1 MNTFWNEREVEDSF
15 MGEDGLLHCSRCGG
29 PLEVRL
35 PEYNEFFKSD
45 KRPSTCK
52 CREEKIRR
60 DREEHERR
68 EHRQTVE
75 RYKSVCFTDRRMW
88 DWTFENDDGTF
99 PQMVM
104 AKRYVENWEKVSQEH
119 IGLLL
124 WGNLGSGKTYM
135 VVAIANAL
143 LEQEKKVLMTDFAR
157 ISNIS
162 KFDAEE
168 YVKSLDSYSLLII
181 DDMGAEQD
189 SDFALQNICNVI
201 NRRWTSGKPLIVTTN
216 LDLASLRNV
225 NEQELMFARIS
236 DRILDM
242 CRPIHMQTAE
252 SKRVASGKH
261 KHEILKEIFGKEEPS
276 DGND

>member
-1 MNTFWNEREVEDSF
+1 MNELWNTRNVEDAYIA
-15 MGEDGLLHCSRCGG
+15 EDGLLHCSRCGG

-35 PEYNEFFKSD
+35 PEYNKFFKSD

-52 CREEKIRR
+52 CREERIIRER
-60 DREEHERR
+60 KAHELR
-68 EHRQTVE
+68 EHKELVE
-75 RYKSVCFTDRRMW
+75 RNKGICFTDRRMW
-88 DWTFENDDGTF
+88 DWTFDNDDGSV
-99 PQMVM
+99 PQMQM
-104 AKRYVENWEKVSQEH
+104 ARRYVENWDKVRAEH

-135 VVAIANAL
+135 AACIANAL

-168 YVKSLDSYSLLII
+168 YVRSLDSYALLII
-181 DDMGAEQD
+181 DDLGAEQD

-201 NRRWTSGKPLIVTTN
+201 NRRWNSGKPLIVTTN
-216 LDLASLRNV
+216 LELSSLKNV

-242 CRPIHMQTAE
+242 CRPIHMETVE

-261 KHEILKEIFGKEEPS
+261 KNQILKEIFEKEE
-276 DGND
+276 

>member
-1 MNTFWNEREVEDSF
+1 MMNEIWNRENIPDSYVA
-15 MGEDGLLHCSRCGG
+15 EDGLLHCSLCGG

-52 CREEKIRR
+52 CREEKIKRE
-60 DREEHERR
+60 REEHARR
-68 EHRQTVE
+68 EHMELVE
-75 RYKSVCFTDRRMW
+75 RNKGICFTNRRMW
-88 DWTFENDDGTF
+88 DWTFENDDGTV
-99 PQMVM
+99 PQMEM
-104 AKRYVENWEKVSQEH
+104 AKRYVENWEKVRQEH

-135 VVAIANAL
+135 AAAIANAL

-168 YVKSLDSYSLLII
+168 YVKSLDSYSLLVI
-181 DDMGAEQD
+181 DDLGAEQD
-189 SDFALQNICNVI
+189 SEFALQNIGNVI

-216 LDLASLRNV
+216 LDLANLKNV

-242 CRPIHMQTAE
+242 CRPIHMQTVE
-252 SKRVASGKH
+252 SKRVASRRH
-261 KHEILKEIFGKEEPS
+261 KNEILKEIFERGESNE
-276 DGND
+276 